1 MHDTDIGDEEERDYG
16 PSRGEQRRAA
26 LAVLELAQRLV
37 ERSEADLARMPLDDE
52 LRDLVLTSKK
62 ITAQIARKRQ
72 IQYLAKHMRRRDDE
86 ALAAIRAALEHD
98 KSDGRRE
105 AQALHQVEYWR
116 DRLIAD
122 GDEALSELLQDHPHA
137 DRQHLRQLAR
147 NAHQEKLRNRPPH
160 AFRELFREL
169 RELLSAPA
177 LPDDDIE
184 APEVDELAD
193 DDFMAPDDFDLGDDR

>member
-1 MHDTDIGDEEERDYG
+1 MHDTDPDEEEERDYG
-16 PSRGEQRRAA
+16 PSRGEQRRQA
-26 LAVLELAQRLV
+26 LAVLELAHALV
-37 ERSEADLARMPLDDE
+37 ERSEADLARVPLDDD
-52 LRDLVLTSKK
+52 LRDLVLASKK

-72 IQYLAKHMRRRDDE
+72 VQYLAKHMRRRDDD

-122 GDEALSELLQDHPHA
+122 GDEALSELLQEYPHA

-147 NAHQEKLRNRPPH
+147 NAHQEKLRNKPPH

-169 RELLSAPA
+169 RDLLSAAP
-177 LPDDDIE
+177 LVVDDLE

-193 DDFMAPDDFDLGDDR
+193 DDYVAPDDFDFEDDR